1 MGGLFSIDSPFFRI
15 CSRIADIFLLN
26 LIFVVTCLPVI
37 TIGASITAL
46 HSISMKMAKGQEGY
60 IIRGFL
66 KAFRQN
72 FRQSTLIY
80 LFLVLASVVIGTDFY
95 FWQQQSGSLSLFM
108 SVVSIVIGCVIL
120 LDAIYV
126 FALQSV
132 FENPIK
138 RTVINSFLIALQQF
152 PVTLILVL
160 YYGVIAYFVLQFMVM
175 DFFMVLYGFGLAA
188 MGSAVFYNLAFKKY
202 IKKAKDEQ
210 TEEEEKRKE
219 DRIEEK

>member
-1 MGGLFSIDSPFFRI
+1 MGGLFSIDSPFSRF

-37 TIGASITAL
+37 TIGASVTAL
-46 HSISMKMAKGQEGY
+46 HSISMKMVKGQEGY

-72 FRQSTLIY
+72 FRQSTIIY
-80 LFLVLASVVIGTDFY
+80 LILVLASVVIGTDLY
-95 FWQQQSGSLSLFM
+95 FWQQQSGSLSLVM
-108 SVVSIVIGCVIL
+108 SVVSTVIGCVIL
-120 LDAIYV
+120 LSAVYV

-132 FENPIK
+132 FENPVK

-152 PVTLILVL
+152 PVTIILLV
-160 YYGVIAYFVLQFMVM
+160 YDGVIFYFVLQFLVI
-175 DFFMVLYGFGLAA
+175 DIFMVLYGFGLAA

-202 IKKAKDEQ
+202 IKKAEAEQ
-210 TEEEEKRKE
+210 TEEEDRREE
-219 DRIEEK
+219 DGIEEK